1 MLNLLVWC
9 GVLAPFFYIIYGI
22 VQLTLLGNIFYFGP
36 EPGQYILEWMGQ
48 SALAMLFVTLM
59 ISSAHRLWALPI
71 VCYRRRLGVS
81 TFFYALGH
89 LLAFA
94 VFILGFDIELLVQ
107 EIIKRPYI
115 LVGMIALML
124 LALLAV
130 TSVHAIKRRLA
141 FRWIQLHRLV
151 YWVAGLGVLH
161 YVWQIRDGYF
171 LFDLYLLLLV
181 LLLAERVKA
190 KKVFNPFAGRKTT
203 G

>member
-1 MLNLLVWC
+1 MLNLLVWL
-9 GVLAPFFYIIYGI
+9 GVFAPFIYILYGV

-48 SALAMLFVTLM
+48 SALAMLFVTLA
-59 ISSAHRLWALPI
+59 ISSAHRLWGLPI
-71 VCYRRRLGVS
+71 VRYRRRIGVS
-81 TFFYALGH
+81 TFFYSLGH

-94 VFILGFDIELLVQ
+94 VFILGLDMALLAQ

-115 LVGMIALML
+115 LVGMTALVL

-130 TSVHAIKRRLA
+130 TSLHAIKRRLA

-161 YVWQIRDGYF
+161 YVWQIRDGYL
-171 LFDLYLLLLV
+171 LFDFYLLLLV

-190 KKVFNPFAGRKTT
+190 KKVFNPFAGRKITD
-203 G
+203 

>member
-1 MLNLLVWC
+1 MLNLLVWL

-48 SALAMLFVTLM
+48 SALAMLFVTLA

-71 VCYRRRLGVS
+71 VRYRRRLGVS

-94 VFILGFDIELLVQ
+94 VFILGLDLTLLVQ

-115 LVGMIALML
+115 LVGMTALVL
-124 LALLAV
+124 LTLLAV
-130 TSVHAIKRRLA
+130 TSLHALKRRLA
-141 FRWIQLHRLV
+141 YRWIQLHRLV

-171 LFDLYLLLLV
+171 LFDFYLLLLV

-203 G
+203 Y

>member
-1 MLNLLVWC
+1 MLNLLVWL

-22 VQLTLLGNIFYFGP
+22 VQLTFLGNIFYFGP

-48 SALAMLFVTLM
+48 SALAMLFATLM

-71 VCYRRRLGVS
+71 VRYRRRLGVG

-94 VFILGFDIELLVQ
+94 VFILGLDLTLLVQ

-115 LVGMIALML
+115 LVGMTALVL

-130 TSVHAIKRRLA
+130 TSLHTLKRRLA
-141 FRWIQLHRLV
+141 YRWIQLHRLV

-171 LFDLYLLLLV
+171 LFDFYLLLLV

-203 G
+203 Y